1 MFHKCVSDLSSSSC
15 HVSIM
20 ILIIVSRIV
29 MYFHVFTRMLLVMLF
44 KVEANKSVELEN
56 A

>member
-1 MFHKCVSDLSSSSC
+1 
-15 HVSIM
+15 M